1 MSFSGVSRLLLF
13 TGLVLLGGGS
23 AVASSVEEIIVTAEL
38 KSKSLQDTA
47 ASVSVLTG
55 EELARQQALHLEDT
69 LASVP
74 NVNFASGASRARFI
88 QLRGIGERGQF
99 REPLNSSVGL
109 IIDGVDFSGFGTSAL
124 LFDVDQIE
132 VLRGPQGTLYGSNAL
147 AGLINIRSNQP
158 SQAFEGYVDI
168 GVSNYGGRDVGAVL
182 SGGGLRLTAFHT
194 ESDGY
199 IDNTTTNSS
208 TNDRKE
214 TLLRLRGDFSL
225 GELSDL
231 SMTLGYADV
240 DNGYDAFSLDNDRD
254 TRSDEPGFDQSL
266 STFASATLTTQV
278 ADNELSV
285 SLAHANSDIDYGY
298 DEDWTFV
305 GFDPF
310 EYSSTDRYVRDR
322 NMTTIDIRLSGGE
335 ARPWTIGLYNFQ
347 QDVDLRRIY
356 TFAVADFDSAYQV
369 DRVAAYGEIELP
381 LNERV
386 RARIGARLERAKAT
400 YRDSEGAEFQPDD
413 NVAGFRAQL
422 EADFGANGLVYLSA
436 SSGYK
441 AAGFNTD
448 GTLASEFREYDE
460 ETLWNVEA
468 GLRSTAWDD
477 RLSIAASLFWM
488 QRDDVQI
495 NRSLVVERNDGSS
508 EFIDFVDNAAE
519 GFNRGVELEMKLNVT
534 ASLSGFASIGL
545 LDTEI
550 TRFDSDGDDFLDG
563 RDQAHAPSYTYHVGA
578 DWLSGPWSARLAL
591 QGRDGFF
598 FSNSHNAEAG
608 SANLVNAKF
617 GYAAQ
622 NYSVSVW
629 GRNLTD
635 EDTQVRG
642 FRFGNDPR
650 LIYDTRNYVQL
661 GEPRRYGVS
670 VTVQLP

>member
-1 MSFSGVSRLLLF
+1 MRFSPLSRSCS
-13 TGLVLLGGGS
+13 VLLALTFGCTS
-23 AVASSVEEIIVTAEL
+23 ALASNIEEIVVTAEFS
-38 KSKSLQDTA
+38 SKSLQDTA
-47 ASVSVLTG
+47 ASVSVISG
-55 EELARQQALHLEDT
+55 EELARQQAVHLEET

-124 LFDVDQIE
+124 LFDVDQVE

-147 AGLINIRSNQP
+147 AGLINIRSKPP
-158 SQAFEGYVDI
+158 SEQFEGYVDV
-168 GVSNYGGRDVGAVL
+168 GVSNHGGRDVGAVV
-182 SGGGLRLTAFHT
+182 SGGGLRLSAFHT

-199 IDNTTTNSS
+199 MDNTFINSS

-225 GELSDL
+225 GEVSDL
-231 SMTLGYADV
+231 SMTLGYADI

-266 STFASATLTTQV
+266 STYAAATLSTEV
-278 ADNELSV
+278 AGNELSV

-322 NMTTIDIRLSGGE
+322 SMTTLDIRLSGGE

-347 QDVDLRRIY
+347 QDVDLRRVY
-356 TFAVADFDSAYQV
+356 TFAAADFDSVYQV

-381 LNERV
+381 LREGL
-386 RARIGARLERAKAT
+386 RARLGARLERAKAS
-400 YRDSEGAEFQPDD
+400 YRDSEGAQFEPDD

-422 EADFGANGLVYLSA
+422 EADVGANGLVYLSA

-448 GTLASEFREYDE
+448 GTLAREFREYDE
-460 ETLWNVEA
+460 ETLWNLEA
-468 GLRSTAWDD
+468 GLRSTLWDE
-477 RLSIAASLFWM
+477 RLRVAASVFWM

-495 NRSLVVERNDGSS
+495 NRSLIVERPDGSS

-519 GFNRGVELEMKLNVT
+519 GFNRGIELDLNVRLT
-534 ASLSGFASIGL
+534 ETLSGFASVGL
-545 LDTEI
+545 LDTEV

-563 RDQAHAPSYTYHVGA
+563 RDQAHAPSYTYHIGA
-578 DWLSGPWSARLAL
+578 DWLSGPWSARVAL

-598 FSNSHNAEAG
+598 FSNSHNAETD
-608 SANLVNAKF
+608 SANLVNMKF
-617 GYAAQ
+617 GYAAERF
-622 NYSVSVW
+622 SVSIW

-635 EDTQVRG
+635 EDTEVRG

-650 LIYDTRNYVQL
+650 LIYDTRTYTQL

-670 VTVQLP
+670 VTLQLP

>member
-1 MSFSGVSRLLLF
+1 MESTRLPGLLLV
-13 TGLVLLGGGS
+13 LVLSLLYGVP
-23 AVASSVEEIIVTAEL
+23 ALASEVEEIVVTAEL
-38 KSKSLQDTA
+38 QARSLEDMA
-47 ASVSVLTG
+47 ASVSVVTS
-55 EELARQQALHLEDT
+55 EELTRQQALHLEDT

-132 VLRGPQGTLYGSNAL
+132 VLRGPQGTLHGSNAL
-147 AGLINIRSNQP
+147 AGLINIRSNPPTQEF
-158 SQAFEGYVDI
+158 AGYLDVGI
-168 GVSNYGGRDVGAVL
+168 SNYGGRDIGAVL
-182 SGGGLRLTAFHT
+182 SGGGLRLAAFHT

-214 TLLRLRGDFSL
+214 TLVRLRGDFSL
-225 GELSDL
+225 GEVSDL

-266 STFASATLTTQV
+266 SSFAAATLTTQV
-278 ADNELSV
+278 ADNDLSV
-285 SLAHANSDIDYGY
+285 TLAHAQSDVDYGY

-310 EYSSTDRYVRDR
+310 EYSSTDRYLRDR
-322 NMTTIDIRLSGGE
+322 NMTTLDIRLSSGE

-347 QDVDLRRIY
+347 QDVDLTRIY
-356 TFAVADFDSAYQV
+356 TFAAADFDSAYQV
-369 DRVAAYGEIELP
+369 DRVALYGELELP
-381 LNERV
+381 LTDRV
-386 RARIGARLERAKAT
+386 RTRLGARVERAKAT

-413 NVAGFRAQL
+413 NVAGFRVQL
-422 EADFGANGLVYLSA
+422 EGDFGRNGLAYFSA

-441 AAGFNTD
+441 VAGFNTD
-448 GTLASEFREYDE
+448 GTLPSELREYDG
-460 ETLWNVEA
+460 ETLWNLEA
-468 GLRSTAWDD
+468 GLRSSAWEK
-477 RLSIAASLFWM
+477 RLTVAASIFWM
-488 QRDDVQI
+488 QRDDVQVNESDVI
-495 NRSLVVERNDGSS
+495 VREDGSS
-508 EFIDFVDNAAE
+508 EFIDFISNAAG
-519 GFNRGVELEMKLNVT
+519 GFNRGAELDLKFLLT
-534 ASLSGFASIGL
+534 DKLSGFASVGL
-545 LDTEI
+545 LDTE
-550 TRFDSDGDDFLDG
+550 TTVDDTSASSFLDG
-563 RDQAHAPSYTYHVGA
+563 RDQAHAPRYTYHIGA
-578 DWLSGPWSARLAL
+578 DWLHGRWSARLAF
-591 QGRDGFF
+591 QGRDGFY
-598 FSNSHNAEAG
+598 FSNSHNAETGA
-608 SANLVNAKF
+608 ANLVNARV
-617 GYAAQ
+617 GYTAELF
-622 NYSVSVW
+622 SVSLW

-635 EDTQVRG
+635 EDTEVRG

-650 LIYDTRNYVQL
+650 LIYDTRTYTQL

>member
-1 MSFSGVSRLLLF
+1 MRMARWTGVVM
-13 TGLVLLGGGS
+13 TLVLAEVLRAS
-23 AVASSVEEIIVTAEL
+23 AVAAIVEEILVTAEL
-38 KSKSLQDTA
+38 KSRSLEDVA
-47 ASVSVLTG
+47 ASVSVVTG

-69 LASVP
+69 LASIP

-147 AGLINIRSNQP
+147 AGLINIRSNPP
-158 SQAFEGYVDI
+158 SEALEGYVDL

-182 SGGGLRLTAFHT
+182 SVGGLRLTAFHT

-199 IDNTTTNSS
+199 IDNTTTNSATS
-208 TNDRKE
+208 DRNE
-214 TLLRLRGDFSL
+214 TLVRLRADFSL
-225 GELSDL
+225 GEVTDL
-231 SMTLGYADV
+231 SMTLGYVDV
-240 DNGYDAFSLDNDRD
+240 DNGYDAFSLDNNRD

-266 STFASATLTTQV
+266 STFASAILSTQL

-285 SLAHANSDIDYGY
+285 SLAHSQSDIDYGY

-310 EYSSTDRYVRDR
+310 EYSSTDRYARDR

-347 QDVDLRRIY
+347 QDVDLTRVY
-356 TFAVADFDSAYQV
+356 TFAAADFGSAYQV

-381 LNERV
+381 LSDGV
-386 RARIGARLERAKAT
+386 RARLGGRLERAKAT
-400 YRDSEGAEFQPDD
+400 YRDGEGAEFRPDD

-422 EADFGANGLVYLSA
+422 EADIAENGLAYLSA

-448 GTLASEFREYDE
+448 GTLATNLREYDE
-460 ETLWNVEA
+460 ENLWNLEA
-468 GLRSTAWDD
+468 GLRSSVWSD

-488 QRDDVQI
+488 RRDDVQI
-495 NRSLVVERNDGSS
+495 NRSLVIERADGSS
-508 EFIDFVDNAAE
+508 EFIDFVANAAE
-519 GFNRGVELEMKLNVT
+519 GFNRGIELDLKLALT
-534 ASLSGFASIGL
+534 STLSGFASLGV

-550 TRFDSDGDDFLDG
+550 TRFDSDGDNFLDG
-563 RDQAHAPSYTYHVGA
+563 REQAHAPSYTYHIGA
-578 DWLSGPWSARLAL
+578 DWRRGPWSARLAF

-598 FSNSHNAEAG
+598 FSNSHNAEAD
-608 SANLVNAKF
+608 SSNVVNAKV
-617 GYAAQ
+617 GYDAQ
-622 NYSVSVW
+622 RFSVSVW

-650 LIYDTRNYVQL
+650 LVYETRTYTQL
-661 GEPRRYGVS
+661 GEPRRFGVS
-670 VTVQLP
+670 VTVRLP